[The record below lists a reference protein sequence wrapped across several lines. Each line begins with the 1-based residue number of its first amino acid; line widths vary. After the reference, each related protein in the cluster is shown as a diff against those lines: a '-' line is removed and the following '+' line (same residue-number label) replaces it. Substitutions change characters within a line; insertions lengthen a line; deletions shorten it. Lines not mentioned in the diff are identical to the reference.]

1 MVYLPAQ
8 SHPSYTLLQHHLP
21 QTGPAFF
28 LLVLPWT
35 HFPLSFSG
43 LILWRAW
50 PFVPATDTFVP
61 AALRYLT
68 FPNIPACHLTLKSTL
83 SFPLC
88 FNFFLFCSAVAWTQS
103 LCTLDKGSVTL
114 DQGSITW
121 HFPVLPVPFCPVV
134 LCLPSL
140 YTCLSVLFSL
150 ISQSLFKEAVTF
162 EHFLS
167 KTFRF

>member
-50 PFVPATDTFVP
+50 PFVPATSSTDTFFP

-88 FNFFLFCSAVAWTQS
+88 FNFFFILQCCGLNSKPVHTR
-103 LCTLDKGSVTL
+103 
-114 DQGSITW
+114 QGVCHARPGLYHMT
-121 HFPVLPVPFCPVV
+121 
-134 LCLPSL
+134 LPSSASSFL
-140 YTCLSVLFSL
+140 SCGALPPEPLHLLICFILAYLSVSFQRGSDLWTL
-150 ISQSLFKEAVTF
+150 PL
-162 EHFLS
+162 
-167 KTFRF
+167 